1 MSEKKESSIEFEET
15 KEEQKEQ
22 VSTDINPQ
30 DINKDPATYARQVA
44 AQRADE
50 YDKMAGFSVPR
61 DFVMLPSKGMIYP
74 EGSPLHN
81 MEEVEVRHLTA
92 ADEDILTS
100 RALLR
105 SGKAIDTMLSNVL
118 MNKSINVDEL
128 ISGDKNAILT
138 FLRITGYGPEYPVE
152 IDCPGCGDN
161 IKYEFDLS
169 KLTMRF
175 LDVLPVASGQNR
187 FSFQLPSG
195 LEIEFKLLNSA
206 EDAQITEEQEKLKR
220 TTNSPLEKNVTT
232 KYKYQIV
239 SVDNKEDKTFINNF
253 VNAMNLRDSRAFR
266 TYLEEI
272 EPDVDMKQ
280 DFKCRMCGHTEEVD
294 IPVTVGFF
302 WPES

>member
-1 MSEKKESSIEFEET
+1 MSEGKAAPIEFGDQEE
-15 KEEQKEQ
+15 EQ

-30 DINKDPATYARQVA
+30 EIESNPAEYARKVA
-44 AQRADE
+44 AQKATE
-50 YDKMAGFSVPR
+50 YDQMAGFSVPR
-61 DFVMLPSKGMIYP
+61 DYVMLPSKGRISP
-74 EGSPLHN
+74 PDSPLHN
-81 MEEVEVRHLTA
+81 LEEIEVRHLTA

-118 MNKSINVDEL
+118 LNKSININDF

-138 FLRITGYGPEYPVE
+138 FLRITGYGPDYDVE
-152 IDCPGCGDN
+152 VDCPECN
-161 IKYEFDLS
+161 ETIKHQFDLT

-175 LDVLPVASGQNR
+175 LDVDPISAGQNR
-187 FSFQLPSG
+187 FEFILPSG
-195 LEIEFKLLNSA
+195 IRIEFKLLNSA
-206 EDAQITEEQEKLKR
+206 EDQKIADEQEKLKR

-232 KYKYQIV
+232 KYKHQII
-239 SVDNKEDKTFINNF
+239 SVDDKEDQTFINNF
-253 VNAMNLRDSRAFR
+253 VDTMNLRDSRAFR
-266 TYLEEI
+266 TYLEEV

-280 DFKCRMCGHTEEVD
+280 DFKCRMCGHSEEVE

>member
-1 MSEKKESSIEFEET
+1 MAEARATVEFENDDVDS
-15 KEEQKEQ
+15 KEEVK
-22 VSTDINPQ
+22 TDINPQ
-30 DINKDPATYARQVA
+30 EIADNPEKYAREVA
-44 AQRADE
+44 SQKANQ
-50 YDKMAGFSVPR
+50 YDQMAGFSVPR
-61 DFVMLPSKGMIYP
+61 DFVMLPSKGRIYP
-74 EGSPLHN
+74 PDSPLHN
-81 MEEVEVRHLTA
+81 MEEIEVRHLTA

-152 IDCPGCGDN
+152 IDCPGCNDT
-161 IKYEFDLS
+161 IKHEFDLS

-175 LDVLPVASGQNR
+175 LDVLPVASGENR

-195 LEIEFKLLNSA
+195 LEIQFKLLNSA

-220 TTNSPLEKNVTT
+220 TTSSPLEKNVTT
-232 KYKYQIV
+232 KYKHQLI
-239 SVDNKEDKTFINNF
+239 SVDGNEDQTYINNF